1 MGNRDKLK
9 TGCLALIHTILAFA
23 LWYMLQHG
31 VFQEPDGQVSILF
44 LSISVVAA
52 LCVDAAVFILLFQ
65 NRNSASVSCSGFA
78 VVFLLIHSLL
88 LAGLW
93 WLHAAGR
100 LNTVG
105 SHVDMFRLT
114 LSIIA
119 VLALDVVA
127 FLLLFPSRKK
137 ETADS
142 TVSVA
147 HPQGQQKAA
156 EKERNAPRI
165 PTELQ
170 KETKQPEAT
179 KKKMIQSLPQ
189 EAEHTPPAEQAP
201 RVQIAPYERL
211 GDFEAELRREVV
223 SATLPKSAQTQK
235 QQTPVK
241 QKRENP
247 VPERETAERWPVR
260 SGKPTE
266 EKLGNDSMTALD
278 EPVRGGK
285 TVLDGGDG
293 GGTVLDET
301 NRSCRTVLDE
311 PGCGGKTVIDGA
323 DGGGTLLDEANR
335 SCRTVL
341 DEPARGGKTILDEDV
356 RGSKTVLDEQKNGVK
371 TVLDSTAFP
380 EKQRTPE
387 LQWNVRERK
396 TAPQIEAEG
405 SLTLPDITML
415 QNRAKEHSQKE
426 RMTQSSNISAALVY
440 QDGETKF
447 RIFLTEGETKLGSK
461 MAKVDYVLPS
471 RHISRLHAVFIKR
484 GNRFFVRDAH
494 STNGTFLN
502 GSKEPIPS
510 DVDIEIHNG
519 DIITLANL
527 TFHFYVSEETEDT
540 T

>member
-65 NRNSASVSCSGFA
+65 NRNSASVSYSGLA

-105 SHVDMFRLT
+105 GHVDMFRLT

-119 VLALDVVA
+119 VLAFDVVA

-147 HPQGQQKAA
+147 HPQAQQKAA

-170 KETKQPEAT
+170 KERKQPEAT
-179 KKKMIQSLPQ
+179 KKKMIQSLPP
-189 EAEHTPPAEQAP
+189 EAEHIPPAEQAP
-201 RVQIAPYERL
+201 RVQKAPYERL

-241 QKRENP
+241 KKRENP
-247 VPERETAERWPVR
+247 VPERESAERWSVR
-260 SGKPTE
+260 RGKPTE

-285 TVLDGGDG
+285 TVLDGADG
-293 GGTVLDET
+293 GGTV
-301 NRSCRTVLDE
+301 
-311 PGCGGKTVIDGA
+311 
-323 DGGGTLLDEANR
+323 LDEANR

-356 RGSKTVLDEQKNGVK
+356 RGSKTALDEQTNGVK

-471 RHISRLHAVFIKR
+471 SHISRIHAVFIKR
-484 GNRFFVRDAH
+484 GNHFFVRDAH

-519 DIITLANL
+519 DIITLANI
-527 TFHFYVSEETEDT
+527 TFHFCVGEETEEIT
-540 T
+540 